1 MLGLVKACFRRIRDI
16 DAGVDVIVE
25 DGANKRDGPFR
36 RIESH
41 DSDGSALANLKLLAR
56 LSKSESVLIVLIPG
70 PALFS
75 AVALDPH

>member
-16 DAGVDVIVE
+16 DADVDVIVE

-41 DSDGSALANLKLLAR
+41 DSNGSALAIEQRTRTGMRGDA
-56 LSKSESVLIVLIPG
+56 
-70 PALFS
+70 
-75 AVALDPH
+75 